1 MQSYWEFYHMTENRS
16 DAPLRED
23 IRQLGGLLGS
33 TIHDQSGE
41 RIYATVEEVRGLAKE
56 ARAGD
61 PEAAKALERRLGE
74 LPDELIVPVVRAFSQ
89 FLNLANIAEQ
99 HHRVR
104 RSRAW
109 IRDQETGP
117 LRGSLEEFFK
127 RMLPDTDPADL
138 HASVANLD
146 IELVLTAHP
155 TEVMRRS
162 LLQKY
167 NRIAELLGQGDRL
180 DPTPEEI
187 EEVHQALKRE
197 ITAAWETDEIR
208 RRRPAPQDEARW
220 GLAVIE
226 QTLWDVVPHYLRRL
240 DRILLR
246 QTEKGLALDAAPI
259 HFGSW
264 MGGDRDGNPRVTAN
278 VTREVCLL
286 NRWKAVELYEAEI
299 KTLIETLSMRCANQ
313 PLRDWV
319 GEAWEPYRTALKAVR
334 DRLLATRYWLEA
346 RLAGRRPAEG
356 LIYWRAEELREPLF
370 LCYQSLHQTGAGVVA
385 EGQLKDLLRR
395 LSVFGLTLMRV
406 DIRQESGRH
415 TEALNAITEAVGL
428 GQYADWTEA
437 ERQAFLIAELSS
449 RRPLIPRDFNPSDAV
464 GEVLDTFAVIAEMGA
479 DSLGAYVI
487 SMASQPS
494 DILAVKLLQKEAGV
508 AEALRVVPLFE
519 TLADLQGAQAC
530 LEQLLAIPWYRE
542 HIAGEQEIMI
552 GYSDSAKDA
561 SHMAAAWALY
571 QTQEQL
577 VETAR
582 AQNLKLTLFHGRGG
596 SIGRGGGPTHAAIL
610 SQPPGSVAGRLRVT
624 EQGEVIQ
631 AKFGLPGIAE
641 RNLELYTTAVAEAT
655 LAPPQPPEAGWR
667 ERMDELAQTSC
678 SVYRGMVRERPDFIE
693 YFRHATP
700 EHEISHL
707 AIGSRPAR
715 RNPTVGVESLR
726 AIPWIFAWTQTR
738 LLLPAW
744 LGAGKALAEQ
754 ITAGHADELQH
765 MYHHWPFFQA
775 FIDMQE
781 MVLAKSDPVVAAWYD
796 TRLVPEAVR
805 PLGEQLREQL
815 LQTRASVLVVSGHEN
830 PLDEAPVVQRSV
842 GVRNPYVDP
851 LNLLQVELLDR
862 IRHGHEEDLREALMI
877 CINGI
882 AAGMRNTG

>member
-1 MQSYWEFYHMTENRS
+1 MSENRS

-33 TIHDQSGE
+33 TIHDQSGDAV
-41 RIYATVEEVRGLAKE
+41 YQTVEEIRGLAKD

-61 PEAAKALERRLGE
+61 QASARALEKRLGD
-74 LPDELIVPVVRAFSQ
+74 LPDDMIVPVVRAFSQ

-109 IRDQETGP
+109 VRDPETGP
-117 LRGSLEEFFK
+117 LRGSLEEFFA
-127 RMLPDTDPADL
+127 RMLPVTDPAEL
-138 HASVANLD
+138 HRSIATLD

-167 NRIAELLGQGDRL
+167 NRIAELLDQGDRL

-187 EEVHQALKRE
+187 EEVHQALRRE
-197 ITAAWETDEIR
+197 ITSAWETDEIR

-226 QTLWDVVPHYLRRL
+226 QTLWDVIPHYLRRL
-240 DRILLR
+240 DRILTR
-246 QTEKGLALDAAPI
+246 QTGDGLALDAAPI

-264 MGGDRDGNPRVTAN
+264 MGGDRDGNPRVTAV

-286 NRWKAVELYEAEI
+286 NRWKAVELYSKEI
-299 KTLIETLSMRCANQ
+299 NALVEELSMQCASDE
-313 PLRDWV
+313 LREWV
-319 GEAWEPYRTALKAVR
+319 GDAWEPYRSALKAVR
-334 DRLLATRYWLEA
+334 ERLQATRHWLNA
-346 RLAGRRPAEG
+346 QLDGRRPADAP
-356 LIYWRAEELREPLF
+356 IYWRAEELREALMI
-370 LCYQSLHQTGAGVVA
+370 CYRSLHAHGAGVIA
-385 EGQLKDLLRR
+385 DGRLKDLLRR
-395 LSVFGLTLMRV
+395 LAVFGLTLMRV
-406 DIRQESGRH
+406 DVRQESGRH
-415 TEALNAITEAVGL
+415 TEALDAISQALGMGAYAEWDEAK
-428 GQYADWTEA
+428 
-437 ERQAFLIAELSS
+437 RQDFLMAELES
-449 RRPLIPRDFNPSDAV
+449 RRPLIPRGFQADESV
-464 GEVLDTFAVIAEMGA
+464 TEVLDTFAMIAEMGA

-487 SMASQPS
+487 SMASKPS
-494 DILAVKLLQKEAGV
+494 DILAVKLLQKEMGV
-508 AEALRVVPLFE
+508 TESLRVVPLFE
-519 TLADLQGAQAC
+519 TLTDLQGAQAC
-530 LEQLLAIPWYRE
+530 LEQLLALPWYRE
-542 HIAGEQEIMI
+542 HIAGVQEVMI

-577 VETAR
+577 VSTAR
-582 AQNLKLTLFHGRGG
+582 EQGIQLTLFHGRGG

-655 LAPPQPPEAGWR
+655 LAPPNPPEPEWR
-667 ERMDELAQTSC
+667 ERMDELAATSC
-678 SVYRGMVRERPDFIE
+678 ASYRELVRETPEFID

-715 RNPTVGVESLR
+715 RKPTVGVESLR

-744 LGAGKALAEQ
+744 LGAGAALAKALEQ
-754 ITAGHADELQH
+754 GHEQALQR
-765 MYHHWPFFQA
+765 MYQAWPFFRA
-775 FIDMQE
+775 FLDMQE
-781 MVLAKSDPVVAAWYD
+781 MVLAKSDPQVAAWYD
-796 TRLVPEAVR
+796 ARLVPEPLR
-805 PLGEQLREQL
+805 PLGERLRAGL
-815 LQTRASVLVVSGHEN
+815 SQTRTTVLSVTGHEQ
-830 PLDEAPVVQRSV
+830 PLDDAPVVQRSV

-851 LNLLQVELLDR
+851 LNLVQVELLDR